1 MQGDIIEISDS
12 SPTLAK
18 KTKIIIDNREEKLFD
33 QKLTELGA
41 EIERKQLEIGDFIC
55 SERTVIE
62 RKTRVDFENSIVDGR
77 LFSQLQ
83 NMITSYARVI
93 IIVEGE
99 SSAEIIRKEALLGA
113 YATIITDFGCAIFF
127 TRDKEKTCELIYAIA
142 KHEQLAQK
150 HALRIYP
157 KKKTHTISQAQRAII
172 ETFPMLGPKMA
183 KILLEHFGNVEN
195 IINAKQE
202 ELLKVDGM
210 GDKRAKTIRN
220 VIESEY
226 KKEED
231 EINQI

>member
-1 MQGDIIEISDS
+1 MEQTTLNQTNS
-12 SPTLAK
+12 SATRKA
-18 KTKIIIDNREEKLFD
+18 TIIIDNREERIFD
-33 QKLTELGA
+33 QKLAELGA
-41 EIERKQLEIGDFIC
+41 EIVRKQLEIGDFIC

-62 RKTRVDFENSIVDGR
+62 RKTRIDFENSIVDGR

-83 NMITSYARVI
+83 NMITSYARVM

-99 SSAEIIRKEALLGA
+99 SSAEIVRKEALLGA

-195 IINAKQE
+195 IINASKE
-202 ELLKVDGM
+202 KLLEVEGM
-210 GDKRAKTIRN
+210 GSKRAKTIRS
-220 VIESEY
+220 VIEDEY

-231 EINQI
+231 EINSI